1 MKNKYENIFLQDFK
15 NAERNGIDAIKYTFK
30 KLFEENKTNYV
41 YLTDL
46 AIILNERS
54 KKYKIVN
61 TRFSKLYNKL
71 YEELNDYVV
80 QTLKDKKLD
89 YYFNNIS

>member
-46 AIILNERS
+46 AIIL
-54 KKYKIVN
+54 V
-61 TRFSKLYNKL
+61 
-71 YEELNDYVV
+71 
-80 QTLKDKKLD
+80 
-89 YYFNNIS
+89 